1 MNILNVLLLC
11 INLLIN
17 KDELSPFNNLLLKIS
32 LNERTSRDIYLVLIL
47 YLILNFF
54 NKFIVF
60 NNIFI

>member
-1 MNILNVLLLC
+1 MNTLNVLLLC

-17 KDELSPFNNLLLKIS
+17 KDELSLFNNLLLKIS

-54 NKFIVF
+54 KKFIVF
-60 NNIFI
+60 NKIFI